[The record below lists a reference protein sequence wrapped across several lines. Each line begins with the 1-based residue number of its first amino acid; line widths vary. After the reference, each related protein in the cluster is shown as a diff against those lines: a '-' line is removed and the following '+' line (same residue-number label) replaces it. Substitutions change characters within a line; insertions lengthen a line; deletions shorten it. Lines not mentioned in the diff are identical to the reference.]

1 MDNMIVR
8 NSSASTRVSKSVKD
22 KAIKN
27 LAKRGI
33 TLSEFLRFAVG
44 KAADDDIELLNFLDT
59 PEALQGKS
67 EVENGN
73 IEKIGSLD
81 DLDKWITYETSRSLF
96 FSNL

>member
-1 MDNMIVR
+1 MDNMVR

-22 KAIKN
+22 KARKN

-44 KAADDDIELLNFLDT
+44 KADDDIELLNFLDT

-73 IEKIGSLD
+73 VEKIGSLD
-81 DLDKWITYETSRSLF
+81 DLDKWMD
-96 FSNL
+96 NL